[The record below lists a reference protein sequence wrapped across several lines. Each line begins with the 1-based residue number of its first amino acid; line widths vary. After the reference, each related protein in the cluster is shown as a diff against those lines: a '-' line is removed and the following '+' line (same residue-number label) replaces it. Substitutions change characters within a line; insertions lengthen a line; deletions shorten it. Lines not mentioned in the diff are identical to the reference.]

1 MKTKNIALLTGG
13 SRGIGKEIK
22 KKFKL
27 MGMDVIAPGRDVLDL
42 SSSQSVSEFI
52 SNFDIQISALINNA
66 GINITGSFSKYKQDD
81 LHQMI
86 QINLLSCLEL
96 SKLAAE
102 SNKLHSI
109 CNIGSIWSEKS
120 FPERAIYSM
129 TKSGL
134 VGLTRGIAHDLSSR
148 GIFVNSVSPGFID
161 TEMTSKN
168 ISKIRKN
175 SLLKLIPLGRFGH
188 PRAVANLVYFL
199 CSKDNEYITAQNIVV
214 DGGYL

>member
-1 MKTKNIALLTGG
+1 
-13 SRGIGKEIK
+13 
-22 KKFKL
+22 
-27 MGMDVIAPGRDVLDL
+27 
-42 SSSQSVSEFI
+42 
-52 SNFDIQISALINNA
+52 
-66 GINITGSFSKYKQDD
+66 
-81 LHQMI
+81 
-86 QINLLSCLEL
+86 
-96 SKLAAE
+96 
-102 SNKLHSI
+102 
-109 CNIGSIWSEKS
+109 
-120 FPERAIYSM
+120 M